1 MCDNILIMQNSIIL
15 GVLIM
20 LEAAAVIAAIVLQ
33 GTIVSVAS
41 HHITSHHIWVVHV
54 LYIIVTGIAC
64 DTTDRA
70 GNYELCDSFRW

>member
-1 MCDNILIMQNSIIL
+1 MCVVRVCVFVCVCVCVCDNILIMQYSIIL

-41 HHITSHHIWVVHV
+41 HHITSHHI
-54 LYIIVTGIAC
+54 LGGTCIIHNHN
-64 DTTDRA
+64 R
-70 GNYELCDSFRW
+70 YRM